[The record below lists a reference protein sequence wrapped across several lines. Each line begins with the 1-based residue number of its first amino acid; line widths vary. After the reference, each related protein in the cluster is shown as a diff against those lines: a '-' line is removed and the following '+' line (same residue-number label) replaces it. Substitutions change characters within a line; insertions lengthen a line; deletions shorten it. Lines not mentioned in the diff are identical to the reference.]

1 MEMQSLVQ
9 SLALELI
16 GIWKQSKD
24 FLLENDDEIVG
35 KGSWSY

>member
-1 MEMQSLVQ
+1 MQSLVQ

-24 FLLENDDEIVG
+24 FLLEYGD
-35 KGSWSY
+35 